1 MNMGETKISIFKICF
16 WLTIILGIL
25 KIAGLIDISNFMV
38 FLPLIVGTAWFV
50 FVVFLIGLIS
60 IYIYAKE
67 MEKEANDEAESEEE
81 A

>member
-1 MNMGETKISIFKICF
+1 MNMSEIKISVFKICI

-25 KIAGLIDISNFMV
+25 KIAGLINISNFMV
-38 FLPLIVGTAWFV
+38 FLPLIIGTAWFV

-67 MEKEANDEAESEEE
+67 MEKESNDEAESEEE